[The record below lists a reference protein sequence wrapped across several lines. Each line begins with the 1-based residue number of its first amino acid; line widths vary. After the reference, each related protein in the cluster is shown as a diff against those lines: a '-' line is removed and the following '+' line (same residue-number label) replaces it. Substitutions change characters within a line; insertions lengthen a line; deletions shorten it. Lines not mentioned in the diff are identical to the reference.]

1 MSPVASEYQY
11 HTLGFDFLFFFF
23 FKEKA
28 SVKFD
33 CYRWLM
39 PNPLFELPAEFA
51 LNNFTTA
58 EVRSMHNWERQSAEW
73 IEILGTHMF
82 LIVYLFFLNEIL
94 KRIRS

>member
-11 HTLGFDFLFFFF
+11 HTLGFDFLFF

-51 LNNFTTA
+51 LNNSTTA
-58 EVRSMHNWERQSAEW
+58 ELEVCTIENAQSAEW
-73 IEILGTHMF
+73 IEIWE
-82 LIVYLFFLNEIL
+82 LIC
-94 KRIRS
+94 S